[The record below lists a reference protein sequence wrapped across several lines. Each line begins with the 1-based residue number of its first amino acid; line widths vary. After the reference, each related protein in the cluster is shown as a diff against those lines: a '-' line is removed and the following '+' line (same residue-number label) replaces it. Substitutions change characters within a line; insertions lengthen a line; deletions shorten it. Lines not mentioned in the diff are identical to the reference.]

1 MFFVWNFKNINWE
14 HVEFDEGKSH
24 FLPFFVVYHNLR
36 ETEICP
42 FVRLLLA
49 WIVQRCNI
57 SCIGILKRVLF
68 RSSNKSELP
77 WKMKRIWS
85 KDWTKLGSNRCM
97 QIGHDDI
104 LLFFSFVGRNIVKD
118 EIHGFKVIGLTTNFN
133 SSLKVCN
140 QKSEK
145 HNINSI

>member
-1 MFFVWNFKNINWE
+1 MLEKGLSFINENQSWYCEYMFFVWNFKNINWG

-24 FLPFFVVYHNLR
+24 FLPFFVVYHILS

-42 FVRLLLA
+42 FVRFLLA

-57 SCIGILKRVLF
+57 SCVGILKRGLF
-68 RSSNKSELP
+68 RSSKKSELP

-85 KDWTKLGSNRCM
+85 KNWTKLGSNTCV

-104 LLFFSFVGRNIVKD
+104 SYVFHLWGAIACRMKYMD
-118 EIHGFKVIGLTTNFN
+118 
-133 SSLKVCN
+133 LK
-140 QKSEK
+140 
-145 HNINSI
+145 